1 MLNNPMVIGIMLFI
15 LGSIIGYFVR
25 QYLAVSKAD
34 SVEAQLKIK
43 VQEAREKAKEIVLQA
58 KEEATKI
65 LDDIRKDE
73 KERKEQTDKIESRLI
88 KREELLDHR
97 QTEVDRN
104 QKKVEEDISKLKI
117 IKEDILKMKESEEKR
132 LSDIANM
139 SKEEAKELLLKKIEE
154 DSKHELLSAIR
165 TLENTKKEE
174 IEKKVNDVMISSIQ
188 RYGHGNASEH
198 LISTVQINSEDIK
211 GRIIGKE
218 GRNIRHFEKISGV
231 ELIIDD
237 SPDIIT
243 LSSFNPIRR
252 EIAKIALEKLILDGR
267 IQPSK
272 IEEKILQAEQEI
284 KELIKK
290 AGEDAVYEVG
300 ILDLPPELVFLLGRL
315 KYRTS
320 YSQNVLTHSIEV
332 AMLSGMIASEIG
344 ADVMVAKKAGLL
356 HDIGKAID
364 YELEGSH
371 VEIGRRILQKYNI
384 KEEIIKAMQ
393 SHHEDYPV
401 ETVEAAIIMAAD
413 AISASR
419 PGARKESLEN
429 YLKRLEDL
437 ERIATSFKEIE
448 KAYAIQAGRELR
460 VFVFPDK
467 IDDYGTAKLAKQIAS
482 KIKEEMDF
490 YGEIKILAI
499 REKRVIEYVK

>member
-1 MLNNPMVIGIMLFI
+1 MTNNVVMIGAILLF
-15 LGSIIGYFVR
+15 LGSVIGYFVR
-25 QYLAVSKAD
+25 QYIAVTKAD
-34 SVEAQLKIK
+34 SVEAQLKTK
-43 VQEAREKAKEIVLQA
+43 VQEAREEAKETVIKA
-58 KEEATKI
+58 KEEAAKI
-65 LDDIRKDE
+65 IEEVRRE
-73 KERKEQTDKIESRLI
+73 ERERKEQLSKNENRLL
-88 KREELLDHR
+88 KREELLDKR
-97 QTEVDRN
+97 QTDIDHG
-104 QKKVEEDISKLKI
+104 QKKVEEDVARLKV
-117 IKEDILKMKESEEKR
+117 IKEDIMKMKESEEKV
-132 LSDIANM
+132 LEQIANM
-139 SKEEAKELLLKKIEE
+139 TKEEAKKILIDKVEEGSKEELLASMRQL
-154 DSKHELLSAIR
+154 DNVR
-165 TLENTKKEE
+165 KEE
-174 IEKKVNDVMISSIQ
+174 IEKKVQETILSAVQ
-188 RYGHGNASEH
+188 RYGHGNASEF
-198 LISTVQINSEDIK
+198 LISTVQIPSEDLK

-218 GRNIRHFEKISGV
+218 GRNIRHFERVSGV

-237 SPDIIT
+237 SPDTIT

-252 EIAKIALEKLILDGR
+252 EIAKVALEKLVQDGR

-272 IEEKILQAEQEI
+272 IEEKVSQAEQDV

-290 AGEDAVYEVG
+290 AGDEAVYEVG

-320 YSQNVLTHSIEV
+320 YSQNVLRHSLEV
-332 AMLSGMIASEIG
+332 AMLSSMMAAELG
-344 ADVMVAKKAGLL
+344 ADVTIAKKAGLL

-364 YELEGSH
+364 YEIEGSH

-384 KEEIIKAMQ
+384 KEDVIKAMQ

-401 ETVEAAIIMAAD
+401 ESLEAAIVMSAD

-419 PGARKESLEN
+419 PGARKEALEN
-429 YLKRLEDL
+429 YLKRLENL

-467 IDDYGTAKLAKQIAS
+467 IDDYGTAKLAKAIAD

-490 YGEIKILAI
+490 YGEIKIMAV
-499 REKRVIEYVK
+499 RETRVIEYVK

>member
-1 MLNNPMVIGIMLFI
+1 MLNNPMVIGIVLLV
-15 LGSIIGYFVR
+15 LGSIIGYFIR

-34 SVEAQLKIK
+34 SVEGQLKIK
-43 VQEAREKAKEIVLQA
+43 IQETKDEAKEIVLKA
-58 KEEATKI
+58 KEEATHI
-65 LDDIRKDE
+65 LEDIRRDE
-73 KERKEQTDKIESRLI
+73 RERKEQTDKIESRLM
-88 KREELLDHR
+88 KREELLDRR
-97 QTEVDRN
+97 QTEIDQN
-104 QKKVEEDISKLKI
+104 QKKTEDDIAKLRI
-117 IKEDILKMKESEEKR
+117 IKEDILKMKESEEKL
-132 LSDIANM
+132 LSEVANM
-139 SKEEAKELLLKKIEE
+139 DKESAKKILLQKVED
-154 DSKHELLSAIR
+154 DSKQDLLNAIR
-165 TLENTKKEE
+165 VLDNTKKEE
-174 IEKKVNDVMISSIQ
+174 IEKKVEDIMISSIQ

-198 LISTVQINSEDIK
+198 LISTVQITSEDIK

-218 GRNIRHFEKISGV
+218 GRNIRHFEKVSGV

-237 SPDIIT
+237 SPDMIT

-252 EIAKIALEKLILDGR
+252 EIAKMALEKLILDGR

-272 IEEKILQAEQEI
+272 IEEKVLQAEQEI
-284 KELIKK
+284 KDIIKK
-290 AGEDAVYEVG
+290 AGEEAVYQIG

-315 KYRTS
+315 KFRTS
-320 YSQNVLTHSIEV
+320 YSQNVLTHSLEV
-332 AMLSGMIASEIG
+332 AMLSGMIAAELG

-371 VEIGRRILQKYNI
+371 VEIGKRILQKYNV

-401 ETVEAAIIMAAD
+401 DTVEGAIIMAAD

-419 PGARKESLEN
+419 PGARKENLEN

-437 ERIATSFKEIE
+437 EKIATSFKEIE

-460 VFVFPDK
+460 VFVYPDK
-467 IDDYGTAKLAKQIAS
+467 IDDYGTAKLAKQIAD

-490 YGEIKILAI
+490 YGEIKILVV
-499 REKRVIEYVK
+499 RETRVIEYVK

>member
-1 MLNNPMVIGIMLFI
+1 MLNNPMMIGIMLFI

-88 KREELLDHR
+88 KREELLDRR
-97 QTEVDRN
+97 QTEIDRS
-104 QKKVEEDISKLKI
+104 QKKVEDDISKLKI

-132 LSDIANM
+132 LSEIANM
-139 SKEEAKELLLKKIEE
+139 SKEDAKELLLNKIEE
-154 DSKHELLSAIR
+154 DNKLELLSAIR

-174 IEKKVNDVMISSIQ
+174 IEKKVNDIMISSIQ

-252 EIAKIALEKLILDGR
+252 EIAKMALEKLILDGR

-272 IEEKILQAEQEI
+272 IEEKVLQAEQEI

>member
-1 MLNNPMVIGIMLFI
+1 MLNNPMMIGIMLFI

-88 KREELLDHR
+88 KREELLDRR
-97 QTEVDRN
+97 QTEIDRS
-104 QKKVEEDISKLKI
+104 QKKVEDDISKLKI

-132 LSDIANM
+132 LSEIANM
-139 SKEEAKELLLKKIEE
+139 SKEDAKELLLNKIEE
-154 DSKHELLSAIR
+154 DNKLELLSAIR
-165 TLENTKKEE
+165 NLENTKKEE
-174 IEKKVNDVMISSIQ
+174 IEKKVNDIMISSIQ

-252 EIAKIALEKLILDGR
+252 EIAKMALEKLILDGR

-272 IEEKILQAEQEI
+272 IEEKVLQAEQEI

>member
-1 MLNNPMVIGIMLFI
+1 MLNNPTTIGIVLFV

-25 QYLAVSKAD
+25 QYLAVSRAD
-34 SVEAQLKIK
+34 SVEGQLKIK
-43 VQEAREKAKEIVLQA
+43 IQEAKDEAKGVVLKA
-58 KEEATKI
+58 KEEAAKI
-65 LDDIRKDE
+65 LEDIRRE
-73 KERKEQTDKIESRLI
+73 ERERKEQTDKIEGRLI
-88 KREELLDHR
+88 KREELLDRR
-97 QTEVDRN
+97 QIETDQN
-104 QKKVEEDISKLKI
+104 QKKVEEDISKLKV
-117 IKEDILKMKESEEKR
+117 IKEDILKMKESEEKI
-132 LSDIANM
+132 LTEIANL
-139 SKEEAKELLLKKIEE
+139 SKDEAKKILLQKVEE
-154 DSKHELLSAIR
+154 ESKQELLSAIKV
-165 TLENTKKEE
+165 LENTKKEE
-174 IEKKVNDVMISSIQ
+174 LEKKVDDIMISSIQ

-198 LISTVQINSEDIK
+198 LISTVQIPSEDIK

-218 GRNIRHFEKISGV
+218 GRNIRHFEKVSGV

-237 SPDIIT
+237 SPDLIT

-252 EIAKIALEKLILDGR
+252 EIAKMALEKLILDGR

-272 IEEKILQAEQEI
+272 IEEKVLQAEQEI

-290 AGEDAVYEVG
+290 AGEEAVYEIG

-332 AMLSGMIASEIG
+332 AMLSGMIAAEVG
-344 ADVMVAKKAGLL
+344 ADVSVAKKAGLL

-371 VEIGRRILQKYNI
+371 VEIGRRILQKYNM

-401 ETVEAAIIMAAD
+401 ETVEAAIIMASD

-419 PGARKESLEN
+419 PGARKENLEN

-437 ERIATSFKEIE
+437 EKIATSFKEIE

-467 IDDYGTAKLAKQIAS
+467 IDDYGTARLAKQIAD

-499 REKRVIEYVK
+499 RETRVTEYVK

>member
-1 MLNNPMVIGIMLFI
+1 MLNNPMVIGIILFI
-15 LGSIIGYFVR
+15 LGSIVGYFVR

-43 VQEAREKAKEIVLQA
+43 VQEAKDEAKEVVLKA
-58 KEEATKI
+58 KEEAAKI
-65 LDDIRKDE
+65 LEDIRHDE
-73 KERKEQTDKIESRLI
+73 KERKEQTDKIEGRLI
-88 KREELLDHR
+88 KREELLDRR
-97 QTEVDRN
+97 QVEIDHN
-104 QKKVEEDISKLKI
+104 QKKVEEDISKLRV
-117 IKEDILKMKESEEKR
+117 IKEDILKMKESEEKV
-132 LSDIANM
+132 LTEIANM
-139 SKEEAKELLLKKIEE
+139 SRDEAKNVLIQKIED
-154 DSKHELLSAIR
+154 DSKQELLSAMR
-165 TLENTKKEE
+165 TLENNKKEE
-174 IEKKVNDVMISSIQ
+174 IEKKVNDIMISSIQ

-198 LISTVQINSEDIK
+198 LISTVQITSEDIK

-218 GRNIRHFEKISGV
+218 GRNIRHFEKVSGV

-237 SPDIIT
+237 SPDLIT

-252 EIAKIALEKLILDGR
+252 EIAKMALEKLILDGR

-272 IEEKILQAEQEI
+272 IEEKVLQAEQEI

-290 AGEDAVYEVG
+290 AGEEAVYEIG

-315 KYRTS
+315 KFRTS
-320 YSQNVLTHSIEV
+320 YSQNVLTHSLEV
-332 AMLSGMIASEIG
+332 AMLSGMIAAEIG
-344 ADVMVAKKAGLL
+344 ADVLVAKKAGLL

-371 VEIGRRILQKYNI
+371 VEIGRRILQKYNV

-401 ETVEAAIIMAAD
+401 ETVEGAIIMAAD

-467 IDDYGTAKLAKQIAS
+467 IDDYGTAKLAKQIAD

-499 REKRVIEYVK
+499 RETRVIEYVK

>member
-1 MLNNPMVIGIMLFI
+1 MVIGIMLFVI
-15 LGSIIGYFVR
+15 GSIIGYFVR

-43 VQEAREKAKEIVLQA
+43 VQEAKDEAKEVVLKA
-58 KEEATKI
+58 KEEAAKI
-65 LDDIRKDE
+65 LEDIRREE
-73 KERKEQTDKIESRLI
+73 KERKEQTDKIEGRLI
-88 KREELLDHR
+88 KREELLDRR
-97 QTEVDRN
+97 QTEIDQN
-104 QKKVEEDISKLKI
+104 QKKVEEDISKLKV
-117 IKEDILKMKESEEKR
+117 IKEDILKMKESEEKV
-132 LSDIANM
+132 LTEIANM
-139 SKEEAKELLLKKIEE
+139 SRDEAKNVLIQKIED
-154 DSKHELLSAIR
+154 DSKQELLSAMR
-165 TLENTKKEE
+165 TLENNKKEE
-174 IEKKVNDVMISSIQ
+174 IEKKVNDIMISSIQ

-198 LISTVQINSEDIK
+198 LISTVQITSEDIK

-218 GRNIRHFEKISGV
+218 GRNIRHFEKVSGV

-237 SPDIIT
+237 SPDLIT

-252 EIAKIALEKLILDGR
+252 EIAKMALEKLILDGR

-272 IEEKILQAEQEI
+272 IEEKVLQAEQEI

-290 AGEDAVYEVG
+290 AGEEAVYEIG

-315 KYRTS
+315 KFRTS
-320 YSQNVLTHSIEV
+320 YSQNVLTHSLEV
-332 AMLSGMIASEIG
+332 AMLSGMIAAEIG
-344 ADVMVAKKAGLL
+344 ADVLVAKKAGLL

-371 VEIGRRILQKYNI
+371 VEIGRRILQKYNV

-401 ETVEAAIIMAAD
+401 ETVEGAIIMAAD

-467 IDDYGTAKLAKQIAS
+467 IDDYGTAKLAKQIAD

-499 REKRVIEYVK
+499 RETRVIEYVK

>member
-1 MLNNPMVIGIMLFI
+1 MLNNPMMIGIILFI

-43 VQEAREKAKEIVLQA
+43 IQESREKAKEIVLQA

-65 LDDIRKDE
+65 LEDIRKDE
-73 KERKEQTDKIESRLI
+73 KERKEQTDKNESRLI
-88 KREELLDHR
+88 KREELLDRR
-97 QTEVDRN
+97 QIEIDKN

-139 SKEEAKELLLKKIEE
+139 SKEEAKELLLNKIEE

-165 TLENTKKEE
+165 NLENNKKEE
-174 IEKKVNDVMISSIQ
+174 IEKKVNDIMISSIQ

-237 SPDIIT
+237 SPDVIT

-252 EIAKIALEKLILDGR
+252 EIAKMALEKLILDGR

-272 IEEKILQAEQEI
+272 IEEKVLQAEQEI

-384 KEEIIKAMQ
+384 KEEVIKAMQ

-467 IDDYGTAKLAKQIAS
+467 IDDYGTAKLAKQIAG

>member
-1 MLNNPMVIGIMLFI
+1 
-15 LGSIIGYFVR
+15 
-25 QYLAVSKAD
+25 
-34 SVEAQLKIK
+34 
-43 VQEAREKAKEIVLQA
+43 
-58 KEEATKI
+58 
-65 LDDIRKDE
+65 
-73 KERKEQTDKIESRLI
+73 
-88 KREELLDHR
+88 
-97 QTEVDRN
+97 
-104 QKKVEEDISKLKI
+104 
-117 IKEDILKMKESEEKR
+117 MKESEEKV
-132 LSDIANM
+132 LMEIANM
-139 SKEEAKELLLKKIEE
+139 SKDDAKGLLLKKVEE
-154 DSKHELLSAIR
+154 DSKQELLTAIR

-174 IEKKVNDVMISSIQ
+174 LEKRVDDIMISSIQ

-198 LISTVQINSEDIK
+198 LISTVQIPSEDIK

-218 GRNIRHFEKISGV
+218 GRNIRHFEKVSGV

-252 EIAKIALEKLILDGR
+252 EIAKMALEKLILDGR

-272 IEEKILQAEQEI
+272 IEEKVLQAEQEI

-290 AGEDAVYEVG
+290 AGEEAVYEIG

-344 ADVMVAKKAGLL
+344 ADVLIAKKAGLL

-371 VEIGRRILQKYNI
+371 IEIGRRILQKYNT

-401 ETVEAAIIMAAD
+401 ETVEGAIVMAAD

-429 YLKRLEDL
+429 YLKRLEEL
-437 ERIATSFKEIE
+437 EKIATSFKEIE

-467 IDDYGTAKLAKQIAS
+467 IDDYGTAKLAKQIAD

-499 REKRVIEYVK
+499 RETRVIEYVK